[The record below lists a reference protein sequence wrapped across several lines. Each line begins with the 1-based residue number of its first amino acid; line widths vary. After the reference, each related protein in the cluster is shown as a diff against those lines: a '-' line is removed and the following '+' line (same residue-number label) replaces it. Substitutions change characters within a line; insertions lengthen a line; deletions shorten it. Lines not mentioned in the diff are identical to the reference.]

1 MLKTDHTKEE
11 YTMRIPYETMVSEF
25 ARVLEARGF
34 RTGDARAA
42 GEIFAQNSLAGVH
55 GHGLLRFPRLV
66 SYLEKGE
73 IDPLVEPTCLASF
86 GNMERWD
93 GHRGF
98 GPLNAVKAMDRACEI
113 AKESGIGLVA
123 LGNNNH
129 WMRGGT
135 YGWQAAEKGCIGI
148 CWSNTMP
155 NMPAWGAKDRRIGN
169 NPLVLAVPR
178 SDGNHVVA
186 DFAVSQFSYG
196 KIEDCRLHGA
206 ELPVPG
212 GYNAENELTTNPAEI
227 EATWR
232 VLPMGYWKGSGLS
245 IALDLIATI
254 LSDGN
259 SVSQIGTFGD
269 EVGLTQIMIA
279 IDPCKFN
286 TREQTDDIAD
296 QILRDLKQSQPAM
309 EGDMVRYPGENSMLK
324 RRENMELGIPV
335 IEEIWDAVKR
345 M

>member
-1 MLKTDHTKEE
+1 
-11 YTMRIPYETMVSEF
+11 MRIPYDTMKAEF
-25 ARVLEARGF
+25 ARVLTARGF
-34 RTGDARAA
+34 QKSDAQAA
-42 GEIFAQNSLAGVH
+42 AAIFAENSLAGVYS
-55 GHGLLRFPRLV
+55 HGLNRFPRLV

-73 IDPLVEPTCLASF
+73 IDPLVQPTCTASF

-98 GPLNAVKAMDRACEI
+98 GPLNAQKAMDRACEI

-169 NPLVLAVPR
+169 NPLIMAIPR
-178 SDGNHVVA
+178 SNGEHVLVDCA
-186 DFAVSQFSYG
+186 MSQFSYG
-196 KIEDCRLHGA
+196 KLENTRLNGNH
-206 ELPVPG
+206 LPVPG
-212 GYNAENELTTNPAEI
+212 GYNASGELTTDPGEI
-227 EATWR
+227 EETWR

-245 IALDLIATI
+245 ILMDLIATI
-254 LSDGN
+254 LSGGH
-259 SVSQIGTFGD
+259 SVSTIGTFGE

-279 IDPCKFN
+279 IDPTKFN
-286 TREQTDDIAD
+286 SVAETDAIAE
-296 QILRDLKQSQPAM
+296 QILQDIKLSEPV
-309 EGDMVRYPGENSMLK
+309 EESGEVYYPGERSLNNRKENS
-324 RRENMELGIPV
+324 ELGIPV
-335 IEEIWDAVKR
+335 IEEIWNAVLN